1 MNEGNGTALRCVEM
15 KTQHGP
21 GPVGQ
26 LSRYSF
32 VKAFKWSSTSASS
45 GGDCTMAPG
54 LRQGAAVALRLRLQ
68 QQQPYAS
75 KFLSSAAMGGRPA
88 LGAAASEQGGK
99 VRKGL
104 CSVCM
109 HACCVGSVCVRLRAQ
124 ACQSPP
130 HRPCSPSGM
139 RCSPIHAHTRRQP
152 LRT

>member
-26 LSRYSF
+26 LSRCSF

-109 HACCVGSVCVRLRAQ
+109 HACCVGSGVFACVRKRARARPTAPAHQ
-124 ACQSPP
+124 VACAAP
-130 HRPCSPSGM
+130 RYM
-139 RCSPIHAHTRRQP
+139 RTHAGSR
-152 LRT
+152 